1 MENYPNALLAAYRYG
16 NIDRRQ
22 FCHAWAKLQGFDA
35 TVKGYGNKH
44 GTFLTYRGRTARIT
58 NGLLVWG
65 ENHKTHTA
73 KTIREMKIKVDYYEQ
88 QKVDYSKNDYP
99 ILTVDQQKLLFE
111 IMRARYGIK

>member
-1 MENYPNALLAAYRYG
+1 MKNYPNALLAAYRYG

-22 FCHAWAKLQGFDA
+22 FCHAWAQLQGFDD
-35 TVKGYGNKH
+35 TVKGYGNNH
-44 GTFLTYRGRTARIT
+44 GTCITYRGRNARIT

-73 KTIREMKIKVDYYEQ
+73 KTIKELKIKIDYYEQ